1 MATIARDVILCTM
14 KLAVLGL
21 KVLFYQCYNFWPL
34 ARASASYPDGREF
47 LGAVSG
53 PQVPSA
59 LSLRRVGLHP
69 ASKYHR
75 P

>member
-34 ARASASYPDGREF
+34 ARASASYPVWERIFRHDFGSP
-47 LGAVSG
+47 A
-53 PQVPSA
+53 A
-59 LSLRRVGLHP
+59 LSSLPETCRPTPGLEV
-69 ASKYHR
+69 S
-75 P
+75 

>member
-34 ARASASYPDGREF
+34 ARASASYPLWERIFRHGF
-47 LGAVSG
+47 GSPA
-53 PQVPSA
+53 A
-59 LSLRRVGLHP
+59 LSSLP
-69 ASKYHR
+69 ETCR
-75 P
+75 PTPGFEVS

>member
-34 ARASASYPDGREF
+34 ARASASYPLWERIFRHGF
-47 LGAVSG
+47 GSPA
-53 PQVPSA
+53 A
-59 LSLRRVGLHP
+59 LSSLPETCRPTPGLEV
-69 ASKYHR
+69 S
-75 P
+75 

>member
-34 ARASASYPDGREF
+34 ARASASYPVWERIFRHGF
-47 LGAVSG
+47 GSPA
-53 PQVPSA
+53 A
-59 LSLRRVGLHP
+59 LSSLPETCRPTPGLEV
-69 ASKYHR
+69 S
-75 P
+75 

>member
-34 ARASASYPDGREF
+34 ARASASYPVWERIFRRGF
-47 LGAVSG
+47 GSPA
-53 PQVPSA
+53 A
-59 LSLRRVGLHP
+59 LSPLPETCRPAPGLEV
-69 ASKYHR
+69 S
-75 P
+75 